1 MQQASIV
8 FRGGRLFSHASAEAL
23 AVQRDRILAIGS
35 VEKIAP
41 LIGEKTE
48 VIDLDRR
55 FLLPGFIDAH
65 LHLFHVGLSE
75 SGWRVDL
82 SGLRRGQTLGQIRR
96 AVEERGRGEWVTSG
110 GWDESQWRAKEYL
123 SRDELDR
130 VSPDAPVLAVRMDG
144 HLLVANSKAFEWM
157 EEHPIKGLD
166 PALVDVAQ
174 GHLREGSAWALQQEI
189 EPDETALREAVNAA
203 SKHCHRHGIT
213 SAHTM
218 TNSRRLG
225 PLETHLAAAR
235 LRTTIY
241 LPVDSPRDVGPVG
254 PDDGRI
260 NPWLRVG
267 GAKIFADGSI
277 GARNAAVSQPYVAG
291 GTGQLNWQIEDL
303 QALIERAERKGHPT
317 AIHAIGDRAIEQV
330 IGLHEHVR
338 TRATLRHRI
347 EHFELPAEGHI
358 ERARDAGLTVCMQPN
373 FIGNWSGPD
382 SMYVERFGEA
392 RDRASNPLRRVVDAG
407 LPLAF
412 GSDGMPVGPLYGLH
426 WAVNAPYPNQRLS
439 VEEALLCYTEAPA
452 RLAYEETLKGRLEP
466 GMLADLVILDEDPAD
481 RPEAIDRRVVEMTF
495 VGGECV
501 YRQEGEIA

>member
-8 FRGGRLFSHASAEAL
+8 FDGGTLFSHSRAEAL
-23 AVQRDRILAIGS
+23 AVHGERILAIGAP
-35 VEKIAP
+35 EEIAP
-41 LIGEKTE
+41 LINEKTQI
-48 VIDLDRR
+48 IDLGGR

-82 SGLRRGQTLGQIRR
+82 SGLKRDEALERIRQ
-96 AVEERGRGEWVTSG
+96 AVEERGRGEWVASG
-110 GWDESQWRAKEYL
+110 GWDESQWRIRQYL

-130 VSPDAPVLAVRMDG
+130 VAPESPVLAVRMDG
-144 HLLVANSKAFEWM
+144 HILAANSKAFEWM
-157 EEHPIKGLD
+157 EEHPIEGLD
-166 PALVDVAQ
+166 PPLVDAAR
-174 GHLREGSAWALQQEI
+174 GHLREGSAWALQKEI
-189 EPDETALREAVNAA
+189 EPDETALREAVFAA
-203 SKHCHRHGIT
+203 SKHCHRHGVT

-225 PLETHLAAAR
+225 PLEAHLAAAR

-254 PDDGRI
+254 PDDGKV

-277 GARNAAVSQPYVAG
+277 GARNAAVSQPYASG
-291 GTGQLNWQIEDL
+291 GMGKLNWDDDDL
-303 QALIERAERKGHPT
+303 QALIERAEREGHPA

-330 IGLHEHVR
+330 IELHERVG
-338 TRATLRHRI
+338 TSAALRHRI

-358 ERARDAGLTVCMQPN
+358 ERARDASLTVCMQPN

-392 RDRASNPLRRVVDAG
+392 RDRASNPLRRVVDTG

-426 WAVNAPYPNQRLS
+426 WAVNAPYPGQRLS
-439 VEEALLCYTEAPA
+439 VEEALFCYTEAPA
-452 RLAYEETLKGRLEP
+452 RLAFEETLKGRLEP
-466 GMLADLVILDEDPAD
+466 GMLADLVILDENPAD

-501 YRQEGEIA
+501 YRREGETA